1 MEKKIQFG
9 TITTYLGYILRES
22 AFKKRKALTNSNI
35 SFNFEFLAVS
45 IDPTQFWILS
55 LSHIYAMNKDQTLA
69 AWTKGTNEAD
79 WCIRFY
85 SACVVKDNLQTQP
98 WSQVFLKPLLFR
110 EFTL

>member
-45 IDPTQFWILS
+45 IDPT
-55 LSHIYAMNKDQTLA
+55 
-69 AWTKGTNEAD
+69 
-79 WCIRFY
+79 
-85 SACVVKDNLQTQP
+85 
-98 WSQVFLKPLLFR
+98 
-110 EFTL
+110 